1 MMPPTIYGLV
11 EIYEKISPSKAQ
23 VDVYYN
29 AHVIFLPD
37 DMRES
42 IYELDNSF
50 SLKYDIYKT
59 LEKSKKSMREI
70 EDSRNI
76 DKLTELIK
84 SLTSEHLFEMNYYP
98 EVAKLRV
105 INSGK
110 KTARNIKL
118 LFPQLGYVEIYEE
131 GKTLRK
137 ERMCEQIL
145 LTDLHPDN
153 EARITYWPSGRLI
166 DFEEIKC
173 TYDDGR
179 AKIIKGT
186 QKRTKQN
193 IFLYIFSAGLFLLIL
208 MFIVSFVGQ
217 YLESKKFKK
226 ESEHL
231 EK

>member
-1 MMPPTIYGLV
+1 MITPAIYGSI

-29 AHVIFLPD
+29 AHYIFLPD

-42 IYELDNSF
+42 ISELDNRLF
-50 SLKYDIYKT
+50 LKSDIYET
-59 LEKSKKSMREI
+59 LEKSKKTMREI
-70 EDSRNI
+70 EDRRNI
-76 DKLTELIK
+76 DKLTALIK
-84 SLTSEHLFEMNYYP
+84 NLTSERLFEGNFIP
-98 EVAKLRV
+98 QVVNLRV

-118 LFPQLGYVEIYEE
+118 LFPQTGYFEIYEE

-145 LTDLHPDN
+145 LSDLHPDN
-153 EARITYWPSGRLI
+153 EARITYWPRYGSI

-173 TYDDGR
+173 TYDDGK

-186 QKRTKQN
+186 PKRTKKN
-193 IFLYIFSAGLFLLIL
+193 IFIYIFSAGLFLLIL
-208 MFIVSFVGQ
+208 MFIVLFVGQ
-217 YLESKKFKK
+217 YLKSKKFKK
-226 ESEHL
+226 ESDHS
-231 EK
+231 KK